1 MTQQE
6 IQERNQQIALMLSWE
21 RHNHGSYFTWT
32 KQNSKDHFYESI
44 LQFHSDWNWLISA
57 SKLIC
62 DTIGYKMYFVSTPS
76 YSRCIFTDTSSIDTG
91 MMPLDKTEFINGKI
105 VVDSDIQKT
114 DIKAVFIA
122 VSDFAKLYNDRK
134 L

>member
-6 IQERNQQIALMLSWE
+6 IQERNKQIALMLGIE
-21 RHNHGSYFTWT
+21 
-32 KQNSKDHFYESI
+32 YEVHSNTYRLRNNI
-44 LQFHSDWNWLISA
+44 CTQLVFHSDWNWLISA

-122 VSDFAKLYNDRK
+122 VSDFAKLYNEKK